1 MDLIDEIEQM
11 KDRENAVVLVHNY
24 QRQEIYEVADYIG
37 DSLELSRAAT
47 ETDAD
52 IIVFCG
58 VDFMAETAKILNPDK
73 KVLLPVGAKCPMAAT
88 VTAYDLR
95 KIRDKYPKAAVV
107 SYVNTTAEVKA
118 ESDICCT
125 SANAV
130 KIVNS
135 LPNEQVIFV
144 PDKNLADYVA
154 TKTDKGIIPWNGIC
168 YVHNRFSAVWLEEKK
183 NSHPNA
189 KIIVH
194 PECKLRVIEMA
205 DQVCSTSGM
214 LRYVSQDNR
223 KEFIIGTEMGLVRRL
238 KSKFPEKEFY
248 SAPPPSTCAQMKK
261 NRLELLLKS
270 LQKDA
275 HQIKLSSDTTRKAKM
290 PIEEMLNIM

>member
-1 MDLIDEIEQM
+1 MSLIKEIERL
-11 KDRENAVVLVHNY
+11 KERKNAVILVHNY
-24 QRQEIYEVADYIG
+24 QKQEIYEVADCIG

-47 ETDAD
+47 KTDAD

-73 KVLLPVGAKCPMAAT
+73 KVLLPVDAKCPMAAM
-88 VTAYDLR
+88 VTSDNLE
-95 KIRDKYPKAAVV
+95 KLRDKYPEAAVV

-135 LPNEQVIFV
+135 LPNKQVIFV

-154 TKTDKGIIPWNGIC
+154 TKTDKEIIPWDGIC

-183 NSHPNA
+183 KSHPNA
-189 KIIVH
+189 KVVVH
-194 PECKLRVIEMA
+194 PECKLRVIKIA

-214 LRYVSQDNR
+214 LKYVSQDNG
-223 KEFIIGTEMGLVRRL
+223 KEFIIGTGMRLIRRL
-238 KSKFPEKEFY
+238 KSKFPEKDFY

-261 NRLELLLKS
+261 NRLELVMKS
-270 LQKDA
+270 LQEDVRK
-275 HQIKLSSDTTRKAKM
+275 IKL
-290 PIEEMLNIM
+290 